1 MYSKA
6 VSSIAPERLLMI
18 SGQAERH
25 LRDAALN
32 AMEMVGAGGEGDTV
46 LKGSLA
52 RRAVV
57 APGCRTRWRPLLE
70 NSKARG
76 ASVDKCGI

>member
-1 MYSKA
+1 
-6 VSSIAPERLLMI
+6 MI

-25 LRDAALN
+25 LRDAALK

-57 APGCRTRWRPLLE
+57 APGVEHVGVLYSK
-70 NSKARG
+70 NSKERG
-76 ASVDKCGI
+76 ARVDKCGI